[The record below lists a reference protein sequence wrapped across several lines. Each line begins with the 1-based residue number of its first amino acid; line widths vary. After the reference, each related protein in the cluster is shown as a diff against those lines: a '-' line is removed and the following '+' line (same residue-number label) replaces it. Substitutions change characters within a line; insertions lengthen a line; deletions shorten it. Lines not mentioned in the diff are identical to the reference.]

1 MLYFLFWSNHSTIFH
16 QTLDHVFL
24 PYLNHFHSVSKGY
37 SQNRL
42 DDKHLV
48 VLHCVFRW
56 FLFFLFKFSSFAS
69 PAWWGRFRSERM
81 FSLNETVIVEHAL
94 VFQIFSV
101 VLRMFLIKN
110 FDPDWFSCKPFPPK
124 CLIHYYCLPC
134 LSSVAKG
141 VLHVICALPPSVRNV
156 IVNIKILHVGKL
168 FFTRTFNFKR
178 LSKTVRDGKFLAS
191 FVPICKIMLLS
202 FFWIHGIR

>member
-1 MLYFLFWSNHSTIFH
+1 MFFVGSYFCLLNSPVLLLLLDEADSGLKGCSASTRLLFEIS
-16 QTLDHVFL
+16 
-24 PYLNHFHSVSKGY
+24 
-37 SQNRL
+37 
-42 DDKHLV
+42 
-48 VLHCVFRW
+48 
-56 FLFFLFKFSSFAS
+56 
-69 PAWWGRFRSERM
+69 
-81 FSLNETVIVEHAL
+81 EHAL
-94 VFQIFSV
+94 FFQIFSV

-134 LSSVAKG
+134 LSSIGKG

-156 IVNIKILHVGKL
+156 IVNTKILHVGKL
-168 FFTRTFNFKR
+168 FFTRTFNFKI

-202 FFWIHGIR
+202 FFWIHVIR

>member
-1 MLYFLFWSNHSTIFH
+1 MLDFLFGSNHSTIFH

-42 DDKHLV
+42 DDKPQV

-56 FLFFLFKFSSFAS
+56 FLFFPFKFSRKQAVAAVLLLLLDEADSGLKGCSDSTRLLFEI
-69 PAWWGRFRSERM
+69 SE
-81 FSLNETVIVEHAL
+81 HPL

-110 FDPDWFSCKPFPPK
+110 FDPD
-124 CLIHYYCLPC
+124 
-134 LSSVAKG
+134 
-141 VLHVICALPPSVRNV
+141 
-156 IVNIKILHVGKL
+156 
-168 FFTRTFNFKR
+168 
-178 LSKTVRDGKFLAS
+178 
-191 FVPICKIMLLS
+191 
-202 FFWIHGIR
+202 